1 MEFLEVEAVRLIL
14 VISGRPLVVTVH
26 VEVLRDGCILL
37 LLDLLLKDDVLDLLR
52 QSWEVVQVDLPD
64 LFVGVGL

>member
-1 MEFLEVEAVRLIL
+1 MEFLEIEAVRLVL

>member
-1 MEFLEVEAVRLIL
+1 MELLEVEAVRLVL

>member
-1 MEFLEVEAVRLIL
+1 MELLEIEAVRLVL

-64 LFVGVGL
+64 LLIGVGL

>member
-1 MEFLEVEAVRLIL
+1 VELLEIEAVRLVL

-26 VEVLRDGCILL
+26 VEVLGDGCILL

>member
-1 MEFLEVEAVRLIL
+1 MELLEIEAVRLVL
-14 VISGRPLVVTVH
+14 VISGGPLVVTVH
-26 VEVLRDGCILL
+26 VEVLGDGCILL

-64 LFVGVGL
+64 LLIGVGL

>member
-1 MEFLEVEAVRLIL
+1 MELLEIEAVRLVL